1 MKSISLGCV
10 FFQSLYFFGVISR
23 FRKMEFPLQKFN
35 GHNFHTWKVKIQLH
49 LTSKN
54 LWGIVK
60 GIESEPT
67 QPPIVVELKN
77 RYNHAKS
84 IIGLALSDL
93 ELHHIDLDK
102 SYEKIW
108 EELQKLFGAKLVNAK
123 FYVKLQFFSFKMVQT
138 QQCLVI

>member
-35 GHNFHTWKVKIQLH
+35 GHNFHTWKLKIQLH
-49 LTSKN
+49 LMSKN

-67 QPPIVVELKN
+67 QPRRVVELKN
-77 RYNHAKS
+77 RDNHAKS
-84 IIGLALSDL
+84 IIGIALYDL

-102 SYEKIW
+102 SSK
-108 EELQKLFGAKLVNAK
+108 
-123 FYVKLQFFSFKMVQT
+123 
-138 QQCLVI
+138 